1 MDKPQVDKMISLISQ
16 EKLDSRVSEI
26 ISPEMYLP
34 NILYL
39 PHQVI
44 VRQFVMGLIFL
55 MLVEVDVS
63 GCDFQGSGD
72 YV

>member
-1 MDKPQVDKMISLISQ
+1 MNKPQVDKVISLISQ

-26 ISPEMYLP
+26 VSPKMYLP

-44 VRQFVMGLIFL
+44 VRQFVMCLIFL
-55 MLVEVDVS
+55 VLVEVDVS
-63 GCDFQGSGD
+63 GSDFEGSRY